1 MTHSTSRAL
10 ARSYV
15 RCSAKSDICI
25 LCLRSAC
32 ALQFGVVAQVLFA
45 LPFIKL
51 VFSLDIVTRR
61 APQAHKTPRVE
72 ANGLVGS
79 NSNSRPADVLIE
91 PPELDQRFRAN
102 GRQRHRAL
110 DVVITYPCSESDM
123 AKGAANWGLTAV
135 KISDTSIESFVLTKP
150 SIPSSLARGQ
160 GSSLVKR
167 LLVF

>member
-1 MTHSTSRAL
+1 M
-10 ARSYV
+10 
-15 RCSAKSDICI
+15 
-25 LCLRSAC
+25 
-32 ALQFGVVAQVLFA
+32 QFGVVAQVLFA

-79 NSNSRPADVLIE
+79 NSNSRPVDVLIE

-110 DVVITYPCSESDM
+110 DVVITYPCSESAM
-123 AKGAANWGLTAV
+123 AKGAANWGLTAA
-135 KISDTSIESFVLTKP
+135 KISDTSLLYHR
-150 SIPSSLARGQ
+150 SLIII
-160 GSSLVKR
+160 
-167 LLVF
+167 